1 MSKKPASEYLTA
13 TRQFFGDGEYWLFLP
28 MVQMIELEQRF
39 GSRLPDGRLV
49 KRSLCPI
56 YGALLDD
63 LYEDA
68 GKLKMA
74 GTSNVHPGEL
84 NEILRHALIGGNCGP
99 DIGEGTEVGPQR
111 ADRLM
116 SLYGF
121 PERPIEEIAALV
133 FRVLHAVMY
142 GDPAQREAL
151 PDVAA
156 ESDARS
162 AKLNKQVG
170 EMFGPAMRER
180 EEMAAEARAAMAAEA
195 ADAQAAE

>member
-13 TRQFFGDGEYWLFLP
+13 TKQFFGDGEYWLFLP
-28 MVQMIELEQRF
+28 VFRMIDLEERF
-39 GSRLPDGRLV
+39 GTRLPDGRLV
-49 KRSLCPI
+49 KKSLCPI

-63 LYEDA
+63 LYEVD
-68 GKLKMA
+68 GKLRLL

-84 NEILRHALIGGNCGP
+84 NEILRHALMGGNSGP
-99 DIGEGTEVGPQR
+99 DVGEGTDVGPQR

-116 SLYGF
+116 QLYGY
-121 PERPIEEIAALV
+121 PERPMEEIAALV

-170 EMFGPAMRER
+170 EQLGPRMRAKTEQ
-180 EEMAAEARAAMAAEA
+180 AAEALAGVKPE
-195 ADAQAAE
+195 